1 MDGSPRPRYTD
12 SMGIGACFARAG
24 VVVALL
30 ATAACSAPPPYVYYP
45 DEFDRRRQG
54 YGQDRTTLSE
64 IIVCYNAKAAT
75 PDEIVRLAENE
86 CAGVGMK
93 AAFTRTGFE
102 TCPLLTPAGAYYTCY
117 DPTGKPKTTQ
127 QGAIP
132 R

>member
-12 SMGIGACFARAG
+12 FMGIKACFARAG

-30 ATAACSAPPPYVYYP
+30 ATAACAAPPYVYYA
-45 DEFDRRRQG
+45 DEFDRRRAN

-64 IIVCYNAKAAT
+64 IIVCYNAKGT
-75 PDEIVRLAENE
+75 KPDEIVRLDENE
-86 CAGVGMK
+86 CASVGMK
-93 AAFTRTGFE
+93 AHFVRTGYE
-102 TCPLLTPAGAYYTCY
+102 ACPLLTPAGAHYTCY
-117 DPTGKPKTTQ
+117 DPTGKRKTTQ